1 MILDAIDKQLLQNF
15 QQDFPLQE
23 NPFMQIARTL
33 GISEQQVITKYQQL
47 SKKGYISRIG
57 AVLNHKKMGASTLA
71 AISAKEHQVDKFAR
85 IINQFDE
92 VNHNYLREH
101 IYNLWFVITAENKT
115 RLNEVIEKI
124 EQQTGCSVLS
134 LPMEK
139 SFHIDLGFTLWPSL
153 Q

>member
-1 MILDAIDKQLLQNF
+1 MTLDAIDKQLLQNF
-15 QQDFPLQE
+15 QQDFPLLE
-23 NPFMQIARTL
+23 NPFLHIAKNL
-33 GISEQQVITKYQQL
+33 NISEQQVITKYQQL
-47 SKKGYISRIG
+47 IKKGYISRIG

-71 AISAKEHQVDKFAR
+71 AISAKEHQVDKFAN

-101 IYNLWFVITAENKT
+101 IYNLWFVITAENAN

-124 EQQTGCSVLS
+124 EQQTGCKVLS

-139 SFHIDLGFTLWPSL
+139 NFHIDLGFTLWPSI